1 MLPAGAPPE
10 RPATGVIRCNQD
22 YRSLDTDNAQTDQTF
37 VHQTFTHSQSL
48 ISRFDREM
56 INVPASTIVA
66 AKCGAHDDG
75 PCFCDPA

>member
-1 MLPAGAPPE
+1 MLPAGALPE
-10 RPATGVIRCNQD
+10 CLAMGVVRCNQD
-22 YRSLDTDNAQTDQTF
+22 YSSLDADGAQTNKTF

-75 PCFCDPA
+75 PGFCDPA